1 MTMTMG
7 RCEALYLTESRRCDR
22 QATAQAEPVDG
33 ERYELCAYH
42 LGHPRASAA
51 ARWSGD
57 SERRTAKPVPL
68 GSRPALAA

>member
-1 MTMTMG
+1 MG

-22 QATAQAEPVDG
+22 TASAETTAADG

-51 ARWSGD
+51 ARWTGD
-57 SERRTAKPVPL
+57 SERPAGEPVGLRP
-68 GSRPALAA
+68 SRAHAA

>member
-1 MTMTMG
+1 MG

-22 QATAQAEPVDG
+22 QATAQATVADG

-51 ARWSGD
+51 ARWAGD
-57 SERRTAKPVPL
+57 SERRTSQPVGL
-68 GSRPALAA
+68 SARRAQAA

>member
-1 MTMTMG
+1 MG

-22 QATAQAEPVDG
+22 QASAQGTAADG

-51 ARWSGD
+51 ARWVGE
-57 SERRTAKPVPL
+57 SERRTGRAV
-68 GSRPALAA
+68 ALTSEHRLVA

>member
-1 MTMTMG
+1 MG

-22 QATAQAEPVDG
+22 QATAQAEAADG

-57 SERRTAKPVPL
+57 SERRTAAAVRL
-68 GSRPALAA
+68 GLGRAQAA

>member
-1 MTMTMG
+1 MG

-22 QATAQAEPVDG
+22 QATAQAEAADG

-51 ARWSGD
+51 ARWTGD
-57 SERRTAKPVPL
+57 SAERTSQPVGL
-68 GSRPALAA
+68 SARRAHAA